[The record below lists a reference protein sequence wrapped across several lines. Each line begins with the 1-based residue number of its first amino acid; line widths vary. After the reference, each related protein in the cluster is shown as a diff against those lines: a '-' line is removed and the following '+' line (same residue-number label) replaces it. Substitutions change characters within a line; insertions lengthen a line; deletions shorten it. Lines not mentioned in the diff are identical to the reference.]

1 MVFTVYLLVLVIVAG
16 LTGFVIGKLR
26 VNCHFFTI
34 FRGQNN
40 LMMSDRLDNV
50 TQTIS
55 RLLEGYD
62 IRLRPDFGGKCAV
75 RTEFQSS

>member
-16 LTGFVIGKLR
+16 LTGFVIEKLS
-26 VNCHFFTI
+26 VNCHFFTV
-34 FRGQNN
+34 FRGQRGQNN

-62 IRLRPDFGGKCAV
+62 IRLRPDFGGK
-75 RTEFQSS
+75 